1 MNKKG
6 FTIVELIAVL
16 TLMGI
21 IITIAGVN
29 VFKFRDRANIKAL
42 NTKIDNILTASELY
56 VEKNSN
62 DIVYKCENGVSS
74 CICDEFSI
82 VSANEKYNCMLK
94 VQKLLDLGVYR
105 ENNKNSDS
113 CIISNPTDETACLEN
128 KNISVEIFLN
138 NNTAYAEMLD

>member
-1 MNKKG
+1 MEMNKKG

-82 VSANEKYNCMLK
+82 VSANEKYNC
-94 VQKLLDLGVYR
+94 
-105 ENNKNSDS
+105 NSDS